1 MQERNHNYFKIIARK
16 ITYFIERLS
25 LSPNSKAQLNKATT
39 SLNNINRKLHFP
51 HFLSN
56 QIEII
61 SFCHKNEH
69 LFHCQ
74 PGKKK
79 NSFSI
84 RKLSWIQPLLSIK
97 ISIKGKKKLP
107 HFPALSQHPTESQ
120 KKKAQTKI
128 SFDIVERK
136 SNVFPNQ
143 HHISW
148 SQSTN

>member
-79 NSFSI
+79 THFQFESSAEYNHYF
-84 RKLSWIQPLLSIK
+84 PLKYQLK
-97 ISIKGKKKLP
+97 EKKKLT

-136 SNVFPNQ
+136 SNVVPNQ
-143 HHISW
+143 HHIS
-148 SQSTN
+148 